1 MIMRTAKLLLVPC
14 LVFLGISGAAFSSTD
29 PAPAAGPG
37 AGRGGG
43 GVSDRFE
50 GIESLPVCACS
61 DIAYTDLFRSEGLG
75 YVTSAEFAKAIRAV
89 ASGES
94 RYSPA
99 EIPGAWRVA
108 AADWGASRSGTA
120 VLKFL
125 EDREACI
132 PALIYLA
139 SMEYRSSSGRRD
151 VKPAFPLFVREATR
165 DLAARAAAKRDLAV
179 GFAKRENAIAAK
191 IREAERMGAGECAPG
206 AVASARTELERAR
219 RKAVEIRF
227 SLKEA
232 ESGFRNAER
241 SAETI
246 LTWQQFAAKTGRRC
260 YAE

>member
-1 MIMRTAKLLLVPC
+1 MIMRTTKLLLAMC
-14 LVFLGISGAAFSSTD
+14 LVLLVISGAAFSSTD
-29 PAPAAGPG
+29 PVPTAGPG
-37 AGRGGG
+37 GDGWGGNAAA
-43 GVSDRFE
+43 RLE

-61 DIAYTDLFRSEGLG
+61 DIAYTDIFRSEGLG

-108 AADWGASRSGTA
+108 AADWGTSRTGTA
-120 VLKFL
+120 VLKLL

-139 SMEYRSSSGRRD
+139 SMEYRLLSGRRD
-151 VKPAFPLFVREATR
+151 VKPAFPLFVREATH

-179 GFAKRENAIAAK
+179 SFAKRESAIAAK
-191 IREAERMGAGECAPG
+191 ILEAERMGAGGCAPG
-206 AVASARTELERAR
+206 AVAGAKAELERAR

-232 ESGFRNAER
+232 ESGFQNAER